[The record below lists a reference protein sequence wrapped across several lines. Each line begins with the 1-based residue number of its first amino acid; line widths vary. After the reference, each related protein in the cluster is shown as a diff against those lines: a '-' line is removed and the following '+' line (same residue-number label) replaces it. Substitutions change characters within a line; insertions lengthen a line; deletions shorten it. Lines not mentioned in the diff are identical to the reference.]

1 MSPSD
6 KPMKQDDVV
15 LRCKADNL
23 LYDQLAWFRVT
34 NLSPSELAESTRPCH
49 SLTLQ
54 PLPQAVL
61 SNLQGNITLDLK
73 LPNASRQ
80 DEGLYACQV
89 KNIKS
94 AKSTCILRHLF
105 LKGLRGSNLRKRISD
120 FDQRN

>member
-6 KPMKQDDVV
+6 KPMEQDDVI
-15 LRCKADNL
+15 LRCKADNV

-34 NLSPSELAESTRPCH
+34 NLSPSELAESTRPCR

-61 SNLQGNITLDLK
+61 SNLQGNITLDLM

-94 AKSTCILRHLF
+94 AKSTCILRQLF
-105 LKGLRGSNLRKRISD
+105 LKG
-120 FDQRN
+120 

>member
-6 KPMKQDDVV
+6 KPMEQDDVV

-23 LYDQLAWFRVT
+23 LYNKLAWFRVI
-34 NLSPSELAESTRPCH
+34 NQSPSEQAESTLPCS

-61 SNLQGNITLDLK
+61 SILHGNITLELM
-73 LPNASRQ
+73 LHNASRQ

-89 KNIKS
+89 KNINT
-94 AKSTCILRHLF
+94 AKSTCILRHLS
-105 LKGLRGSNLRKRISD
+105 LRG
-120 FDQRN
+120 